1 MPSCSPGLRP
11 PLSVHRPQL
20 LPGDGELG
28 RVDHFGFPAAV
39 GELQRAVPLA
49 LRFAHDGVG
58 LVVFDLCRHPEF
70 TKHTDCCWEHLYL
83 LILNSVILHL
93 RNND

>member
-1 MPSCSPGLRP
+1 MLWCCSPGFCP
-11 PLSVHRPQL
+11 PLSLHRPQL
-20 LPGDGELG
+20 LPGDWEFG

-58 LVVFDLCRHPEF
+58 RVVFDLCRHSELVRQG
-70 TKHTDCCWEHLYL
+70 DC
-83 LILNSVILHL
+83 
-93 RNND
+93 